1 MTTQQHITTKSCE
14 HNSSSILQCDFNL
27 FEMAQM
33 LLNMDSNAHTK
44 KLSEVTHVRVTPN
57 GDVQFVI
64 KPIEKFLGDTVVNFT
79 RNNWFSYV
87 TVARHR
93 IQEAMKKGIDDTFR
107 YHANT
112 KVARVLGRENGKYSV
127 HLLTY
132 TMKGNVRTDLCVYLN
147 EEEYAEL
154 EKSVG
159 QINQWI
165 ETIVPA
171 KKKSVLK
178 GYVWKLNAHDPDEQN
193 EVKECHEVFYKR
205 EHAVNMGIKT
215 GYKYLGISTELQ
227 I

>member
-87 TVARHR
+87 TVARPR
-93 IQEAMKKGIDDTFR
+93 IQEAMKRGIGDTFR
-107 YHANT
+107 SHANA
-112 KVARVLGRENGKYSV
+112 KVARVLGREDGKYSV
-127 HLLTY
+127 HLLTHFER
-132 TMKGNVRTDLCVYLN
+132 KCEDRFVCL
-147 EEEYAEL
+147 L
-154 EKSVG
+154 E
-159 QINQWI
+159 
-165 ETIVPA
+165 
-171 KKKSVLK
+171 
-178 GYVWKLNAHDPDEQN
+178 
-193 EVKECHEVFYKR
+193 
-205 EHAVNMGIKT
+205 
-215 GYKYLGISTELQ
+215 
-227 I
+227 